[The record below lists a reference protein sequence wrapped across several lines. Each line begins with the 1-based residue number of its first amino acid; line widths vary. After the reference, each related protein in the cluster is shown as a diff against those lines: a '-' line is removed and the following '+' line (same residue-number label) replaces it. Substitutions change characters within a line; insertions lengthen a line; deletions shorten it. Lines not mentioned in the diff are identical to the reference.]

1 MSTFARPSGG
11 RSVCDR
17 LRLLCGDTVAR
28 LPAGPARDA
37 VAAAGERLAE
47 RTIRI
52 AVGGRVNAGKSTLVN
67 ALLGQRLAATG
78 ATETTTLVTWYRHHH
93 QNRVQLITK
102 AGQSIH
108 VPAAPGGGV
117 PARLGVPADTIA
129 AVVVETANARLA
141 DRYNLVDT
149 PGLDSLTGLDDPA
162 MAALAEADA
171 LLYVMPHPGERD
183 REALEAL
190 RGTSG
195 RAGMSAANVLGVLSR
210 VDTLGDGADDP
221 WPRARRIAARYA
233 SELRGLVAD
242 VVPVIG
248 LLAETASG
256 DTFTEADA
264 RRLRRLAELDPDD
277 LEDFLYAHAHSPSGE
292 DAADR
297 ARLLRLLG
305 VHGLREAVSHIRAGV
320 VRSDELLRRLA
331 QASGVAELVRYVE
344 ENFIRSADR
353 LRAASAV
360 TILERATWLGGDGD
374 SAAIL
379 AGLRASLNEVKR
391 DPVLRQAALVP
402 ALRDLAGGR
411 LSLSDDCAAAL
422 ISLATGS
429 SDAVRLGLAADAG
442 PAQVAVAAD
451 EWVARWRRL
460 EGSPSRLVARHARS
474 ARELTETAFFTHRSN

>member
-1 MSTFARPSGG
+1 MPAE
-11 RSVCDR
+11 
-17 LRLLCGDTVAR
+17 
-28 LPAGPARDA
+28 LP
-37 VAAAGERLAE
+37 
-47 RTIRI
+47 
-52 AVGGRVNAGKSTLVN
+52 
-67 ALLGQRLAATG
+67 
-78 ATETTTLVTWYRHHH
+78 
-93 QNRVQLITK
+93 
-102 AGQSIH
+102 
-108 VPAAPGGGV
+108 
-117 PARLGVPADTIA
+117 VPADTIA
-129 AVVVETANARLA
+129 SVVVETANARLA

-210 VDTLGDGADDP
+210 VDTLGDGGDDP

-233 SELRGLVAD
+233 RDLRGLVAD

-248 LLAETASG
+248 LLAETAAG

-264 RRLRRLAELDPDD
+264 RRLRRLAALDPDD
-277 LEDFLYAHAHSPSGE
+277 LEDFLYAHARSPSGE
-292 DAADR
+292 DSADR

-305 VHGLREAVSHIRAGV
+305 VHGLREAVAHVRSGV

-331 QASGVAELVRYVE
+331 QSSGVAELVGYVE

-379 AGLRASLNEVKR
+379 AGLRESLNEVKR
-391 DPVLRQAALVP
+391 DPVLRQAALVASP
-402 ALRDLAGGR
+402 ARPGRWLAVAQRRLRGRADQPRHRQHRRGPPRPGRGQPARRRWRSPPTSGWPAGGAWR
-411 LSLSDDCAAAL
+411 AARRGC
-422 ISLATGS
+422 SPGT
-429 SDAVRLGLAADAG
+429 
-442 PAQVAVAAD
+442 PAPPA
-451 EWVARWRRL
+451 
-460 EGSPSRLVARHARS
+460 S
-474 ARELTETAFFTHRSN
+474 